1 MAIKSFHL
9 GTIISEMIRSILFSF
24 SFFFVKNFIIIIIT
38 INEMKWINNTARQ
51 KRYKYLN
58 GHKRHFLF
66 VVVSGSKIDD
76 DEIKWIYSR
85 KKNDSRD
92 QENHNKKNENLNFSK
107 ITIIHLLPSS
117 YTNNDDP
124 QMILIGFF
132 SLSFSPFTC
141 RADKK
146 KNPIIIIIENQKKRK
161 WKIMGNS
168 QRWHFELRW
177 QQKQFKK
184 WRKKDWNNG

>member
-1 MAIKSFHL
+1 
-9 GTIISEMIRSILFSF
+9 
-24 SFFFVKNFIIIIIT
+24 
-38 INEMKWINNTARQ
+38 MKWINNTARQ
-51 KRYKYLN
+51 KKIQIF
-58 GHKRHFLF
+58 KRSQETFLVCCRF
-66 VVVSGSKIDD
+66 W
-76 DEIKWIYSR
+76 IKNRWWWDQMNLFK

-132 SLSFSPFTC
+132 FTFTFTVHLSSWQE
-141 RADKK
+141 KK
-146 KNPIIIIIENQKKRK
+146 SDYYYYREPKKRK